1 MYVIRGGPV
10 EFKLP
15 DYEWTPMTCSKQLSF
30 RLAYVDFLGTGKYPR
45 FIKVNLDKKIV
56 TLNGNELD
64 FEYANRE
71 FRFQLFVETD
81 DTDRIESNDYNFVIK
96 TIFKNSP
103 PRFVKNLESTR
114 VQIGDIYEVTLPRV
128 VDDDGDDDGV

>member
-1 MYVIRGGPV
+1 M
-10 EFKLP
+10 
-15 DYEWTPMTCSKQLSF
+15 
-30 RLAYVDFLGTGKYPR
+30 
-45 FIKVNLDKKIV
+45 
-56 TLNGNELD
+56 D

-81 DTDRIESNDYNFVIK
+81 DTDRIVSNDYNFVIN

-103 PRFVKNLESTR
+103 PRFIKNLESIR